1 MITMKYGY
9 RKPNIN
15 SRIKARTTGKIKRS
29 VKRTVNP
36 LYGKKGM
43 GLVTNPKKSI
53 YNRIYSRTTVDAFSH
68 RSSSPSF
75 SSSDFS
81 SGQSDHSSKPKEKR
95 KTGRVMIFF
104 GILCVIGFC
113 GSFLP
118 GFIVCAALLFFFG
131 IRRYKAFKLSLNE
144 NGKPE

>member
-1 MITMKYGY
+1 MKYGY

-15 SRIKARTTGKIKRS
+15 SRIKARTTGRVKRS
-29 VKRTVNP
+29 VKRAVNP

-43 GLVTNPKKSI
+43 GLAANPKKSI
-53 YNRIYSRTTVDAFSH
+53 YNRVYSRTTVDAFSH
-68 RSSSPSF
+68 HSSSPSF

-81 SGQSDHSSKPKEKR
+81 SFGQSGRSSDPKEKR

-131 IRRYKAFKLSLNE
+131 VRRHKAFKSSLNE